1 MKSPIKFLASVIF
14 RSQWLFNQRDN
25 RSVLT
30 KREGRNL
37 NLVPRASKPWERGW
51 RNLRKLDIIESI
63 NEPYFYVNNI
73 NIVFEYY
80 LRPLKVAE
88 HKIPRNNF

>member
-1 MKSPIKFLASVIF
+1 MASVIF

-25 RSVLT
+25 RPVLT
-30 KREGRNL
+30 KREG
-37 NLVPRASKPWERGW
+37 

-63 NEPYFYVNNI
+63 TEPYFYVNGI

-80 LRPLKVAE
+80 LRPQKVAE
-88 HKIPRNNF
+88 RKIPCNNL

>member
-14 RSQWLFNQRDN
+14 RSQWLFNQRDS
-25 RSVLT
+25 RPVLT
-30 KREGRNL
+30 KREGKNI
-37 NLVPRASKPWERGW
+37 
-51 RNLRKLDIIESI
+51 RKLDIKESI
-63 NEPYFYVNNI
+63 IIEPYFYVNGI

-88 HKIPRNNF
+88 RKIPRNNL

>member
-25 RSVLT
+25 RPVLT
-30 KREGRNL
+30 KREG
-37 NLVPRASKPWERGW
+37 

-63 NEPYFYVNNI
+63 NEPYFYVNDI

-88 HKIPRNNF
+88 RKIPRNNY

>member
-25 RSVLT
+25 RPVLT
-30 KREGRNL
+30 KREG
-37 NLVPRASKPWERGW
+37 

-63 NEPYFYVNNI
+63 NEPYFYVNDI
-73 NIVFEYY
+73 NIVSEYH
-80 LRPLKVAE
+80 LWPLKVAE
-88 HKIPRNNF
+88 RNIPRNNF

>member
-25 RSVLT
+25 RPVLT
-30 KREGRNL
+30 KREG
-37 NLVPRASKPWERGW
+37 

-63 NEPYFYVNNI
+63 NKPYFYVNDI

-88 HKIPRNNF
+88 RKIPRNNY